1 MIGMIVRIIVISITY
16 NHETMWHCKLSRLE
30 HGFTSSI
37 KGGISYFMWL
47 ISINNEG
54 RSIEGT

>member
-1 MIGMIVRIIVISITY
+1 MMIVTIIVISITY
-16 NHETMWHCKLSRLE
+16 NHETTMWLCKLSRLE